1 MSEQLPMFVE
11 DLNDAIRDTVKALGG
26 FQKVGYDMQP
36 EKGVEGAGRWLS
48 DCCNPDRRE
57 KLSPEQLAY
66 IRKRARQQGVHI
78 LAAFEARDAGYA
90 PPKPIEPEDER
101 AALLR
106 EFNLRAAEVVGLSK
120 QLATLGVLSKVA
132 NDA

>member
-1 MSEQLPMFVE
+1 MSEQIPMFVE

-26 FQKVGYDMQP
+26 WKRVGYDLQP

-66 IRKRARQQGVHI
+66 IRKRARQHGVHI
-78 LAAFEARDAGYA
+78 LAAFEAREAGYA
-90 PPKPIEPEDER
+90 PPVPLEPESER
-101 AALLR
+101 AALMR
-106 EFNLRAAEVVGLSK
+106 EFVLMGREMKDLAGRLNLSGLFDVE
-120 QLATLGVLSKVA
+120 AH
-132 NDA
+132 DA